1 MIRRI
6 VHLMA
11 HCIQKSF
18 EGDAGDCKVKYCCG
32 EINPV
37 QTLWIMPHI
46 CSGFRVMNVEKG
58 CKLQSAH
65 WCVCPILTYSKIIT
79 KRKWFFVNVCR
90 SKTQFCCDRISL
102 MCLGIMVKNR
112 TLQWNKWTVNFD
124 MTSCLSYM
132 M

>member
-1 MIRRI
+1 MADETAAKLQDVLQKMIRRI

-11 HCIQKSF
+11 HCIQENF
-18 EGDAGDCKVKYCCG
+18 EGDAVDCKVKYCCG

-37 QTLWIMPHI
+37 QKLQI
-46 CSGFRVMNVEKG
+46 CSAFRVTNVEKG

-65 WCVCPILTYSKIIT
+65 WCVCLILTYSRIMG

-102 MCLGIMVKNR
+102 MCTGI
-112 TLQWNKWTVNFD
+112 W
-124 MTSCLSYM
+124 
-132 M
+132 